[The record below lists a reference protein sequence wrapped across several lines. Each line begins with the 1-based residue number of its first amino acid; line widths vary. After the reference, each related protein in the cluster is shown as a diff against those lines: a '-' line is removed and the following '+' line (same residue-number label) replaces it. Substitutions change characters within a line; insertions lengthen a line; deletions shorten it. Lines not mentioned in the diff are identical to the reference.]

1 MTIKSIKMRNYTSGK
16 SKGYSWDNEVSL
28 ASIANR
34 WKEITGQPDSCYW
47 LDELRIHVTNK
58 KNNWTT
64 PFTLLKNYPIKH
76 IAHMKKNDKIK
87 DVFMFV
93 NSPEEKR
100 AIAKFLAREGIDSDT
115 LETLFPDVLEN
126 LPLDQ
131 NEEPQPEP
139 ILTRE
144 NIDPP
149 NKKPRLDLD
158 LNKKPA
164 REKPARELDLNQTPP
179 AEQVEPDDGGGGGE

>member
-16 SKGYSWDNEVSL
+16 SKGYSWDNVVSL
-28 ASIANR
+28 AYIANR

-64 PFTLLKNYPIKH
+64 PFTILKNYPIKH
-76 IAHMKKNDKIK
+76 IAHMKKNDKIE

-131 NEEPQPEP
+131 NEQAE
-139 ILTRE
+139 
-144 NIDPP
+144 
-149 NKKPRLDLD
+149 
-158 LNKKPA
+158 PA
-164 REKPARELDLNQTPP
+164 RERGDRDRDQPPRPLVPDLNEIPP
-179 AEQVEPDDGGGGGE
+179 QEQDQAGDDGGE